1 MDFKKRPL
9 SPINPIVSI
18 NKLIIL
24 QRSNWGTIVI
34 LQYKVVNVFIFLDRF
49 LDYRKSIQI
58 KMPHRKKFIDKKKAI
73 TFQLVH
79 RSQHDPLIVDDTV
92 GERVL
97 VPLGV
102 SF

>member
-1 MDFKKRPL
+1 MLRRRK
-9 SPINPIVSI
+9 
-18 NKLIIL
+18 
-24 QRSNWGTIVI
+24 
-34 LQYKVVNVFIFLDRF
+34 FL
-49 LDYRKSIQI
+49 
-58 KMPHRKKFIDKKKAI
+58 DKKKAI

-102 SF
+102 SSPLNLKRIPSSKKTFAGRTKKI

>member
-1 MDFKKRPL
+1 
-9 SPINPIVSI
+9 
-18 NKLIIL
+18 
-24 QRSNWGTIVI
+24 
-34 LQYKVVNVFIFLDRF
+34 
-49 LDYRKSIQI
+49 
-58 KMPHRKKFIDKKKAI
+58 MPHRRKFLDKKKAI

-102 SF
+102 SSLFDLNEIVLEKNLCRENKEKLNN

>member
-1 MDFKKRPL
+1 MPFRRK
-9 SPINPIVSI
+9 
-18 NKLIIL
+18 
-24 QRSNWGTIVI
+24 
-34 LQYKVVNVFIFLDRF
+34 FLN
-49 LDYRKSIQI
+49 
-58 KMPHRKKFIDKKKAI
+58 KKKAI

-102 SF
+102 SFK